1 MEIHLKN
8 SNPDPLF
15 LKALG
20 NLKWR
25 GCEKKLKIFHSEKSV
40 EVKDIP
46 DSISS
51 SFEVKH
57 IDDENVDNAYKFQN
71 DEISLRLY
79 LTAKGKI
86 KNLNF

>member
-1 MEIHLKN
+1 M
-8 SNPDPLF
+8 
-15 LKALG
+15 
-20 NLKWR
+20 
-25 GCEKKLKIFHSEKSV
+25 
-40 EVKDIP
+40 P

-51 SFEVKH
+51 SFEVKY

-71 DEISLRLY
+71 DEMSLRLY